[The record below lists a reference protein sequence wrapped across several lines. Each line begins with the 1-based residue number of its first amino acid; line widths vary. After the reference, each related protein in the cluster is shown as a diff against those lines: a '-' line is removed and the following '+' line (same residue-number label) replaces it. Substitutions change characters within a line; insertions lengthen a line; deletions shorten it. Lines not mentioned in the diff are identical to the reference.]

1 MQLVNIKDIP
11 SRPHRNSLTAKELRE
26 RLFRKSRPQAR
37 KLEILDGDQYSND
50 MGVLWAAY
58 KAGSFS
64 MPTMLSQEDFVKLIE
79 ESFKEFQHLWVI
91 DDDNNA
97 FSSKR
102 GPVSL
107 VGANSVNLIVEP
119 KFLFFKWASKRN
131 ALRSVVAFLNM
142 IRNSKKT
149 GIALI
154 RTTRDKMTL
163 PDHLKRYDMLY
174 FVGKSAD
181 NEYLYTVRGRGTEIK
196 E

>member
-1 MQLVNIKDIP
+1 MQLVNLKDIP
-11 SRPHRNSLTAKELRE
+11 GRHPRNSLTAKELRE
-26 RLFRKSRPQAR
+26 RLFKKSRPQAR
-37 KLEILDGDQYSND
+37 RLEILDGDQYSKD

-64 MPTMLSQEDFVKLIE
+64 MPTLLSQEDFVKLIE
-79 ESFKEFQHLWVI
+79 ESFKEFQHMWVI

-102 GPVSL
+102 GPVAL

-149 GIALI
+149 GIALV
-154 RTTRDKMTL
+154 RTTKDKMTL
-163 PDHLKRYDMLY
+163 PDHLKKYDMLY
-174 FVGKSAD
+174 FIGKSAE